1 MTNTIQV
8 GAWIDGPHP
17 GTGATAL
24 DSWAS
29 LIVRDCGIT
38 APVIVSNAGVQPIH
52 ISRWPVEHLRD
63 AIVALRN
70 AGAEEV
76 GVMVWPV
83 ATSRAVGELVED
95 VGKIYGANSTDV
107 PSRERVPDFICIDAE
122 GNHNGSGWGPAGAV
136 LADDLC
142 NGLEEAQAAHG
153 ATYLSVTAIPPRRG
167 LRLQDAS
174 LIRHEAVRVATPQ
187 AYSQYQGPN
196 HWSANP
202 YFRVGPIQRGTWETW
217 SPLLEDGHVDAIKM
231 GCAIY
236 AQNHPVGPTGV
247 EALRQAADICIDLGA
262 RRLCYWSFKH
272 FRNASK
278 VHAERRAFLRELSQT
293 LCPDAPDGF
302 SFADA
307 LDQLIFGD
315 GEYQAIARPHG
326 QRILTIDDTTADDW
340 RLIKVEGPT
349 S

>member
-1 MTNTIQV
+1 VTDTIQV
-8 GAWIDGPHP
+8 GAWIDGPQP
-17 GTGATAL
+17 GPGATAL

-38 APVIVSNAGVQPIH
+38 SPVIVTNVGIKPLYL
-52 ISRWPVEHLRD
+52 SRWKVDHLRD
-63 AIVALRN
+63 AISALRS

-76 GVMVWPV
+76 GIMVWPA
-83 ATSRAVGELVED
+83 ATADAIDALVKD
-95 VGKIYGANSTDV
+95 VSKIYGTEDPDGV
-107 PSRERVPDFICIDAE
+107 PRMRVPDYVCIDAE
-122 GNHNGSGWGPAGAV
+122 GRYNSTGWGPAGAV
-136 LADDLC
+136 LADRLC
-142 NGLEEAQAAHG
+142 DGLEEAQKGHSL
-153 ATYLSVTAIPPRRG
+153 TYLSVTAIPPRQG

-174 LIRHEAVRVATPQ
+174 LIRHPAVQVATPQ

-202 YFRVGPIQRGTWETW
+202 YFRVGPIQRGTWATW
-217 SPLLEDGHVDAIKM
+217 SPLLEDGHVSAIKM

-236 AQNHPVGPTGV
+236 AQDHPTGPTGI
-247 EALRQAADICIDLGA
+247 EALRQAADICIQLGA

-272 FRNASK
+272 FRSASK

-293 LCPDAPDGF
+293 LCPDPSEGL

-307 LDQLIFGD
+307 LDQLVFGD
-315 GEYQAIARPHG
+315 GQYSAMARLGCLIKHC
-326 QRILTIDDTTADDW
+326 DTTADDW
-340 RLIKVEGPT
+340 ELIKPDEECE

>member
-1 MTNTIQV
+1 MSDTIQV

-24 DSWAS
+24 ASWAS

-38 APVIVSNAGVQPIH
+38 APIIVTNAGIQPLYL
-52 ISRWPVEHLRD
+52 SRWKVDHLRD
-63 AIVALRN
+63 AIVALRG

-76 GVMVWPV
+76 GIMVWPA
-83 ATSRAVGELVED
+83 ATPNAVKALVED
-95 VGKIYGANSTDV
+95 VGEIYGWRDLSGV
-107 PSRERVPDFICIDAE
+107 PRERVPDFVCIDAE
-122 GNHNGSGWGPAGAV
+122 GNYNGSGWGPAGAV

-142 NGLEEAQAAHG
+142 DGLVEAQEAHEG
-153 ATYLSVTAIPPRRG
+153 TYLSVTAIPPRLG

-174 LIRHEAVRVATPQ
+174 LIRHPAVRVATPQ
-187 AYSQYQGPN
+187 AYSQYQGAT

-202 YFRVGPIQRGTWETW
+202 YFRVGPIQRGTWATW

-236 AQNHPVGPTGV
+236 AQDHPTGPTGI
-247 EALRQAADICIDLGA
+247 EALRQAAEICIDLGA

-272 FRNASK
+272 FRSASK
-278 VHAERRAFLRELSQT
+278 LHADRRAFLRELSQT
-293 LCPDAPDGF
+293 LCPEPSKGL

-307 LDQLIFGD
+307 LDQLVFGD
-315 GEYQAIARPHG
+315 GQYQAMARLGCLIKHC
-326 QRILTIDDTTADDW
+326 DTTADDW
-340 RLIKVEGPT
+340 ELVKADEGCE

>member
-1 MTNTIQV
+1 MTDTIQV
-8 GAWIDGPHP
+8 GAWIDGPQP
-17 GTGATAL
+17 GPGATAL

-38 APVIVSNAGVQPIH
+38 APIIVTNVGIQPLYL
-52 ISRWPVEHLRD
+52 SRWKVDHLQD
-63 AIVALRN
+63 AIVALRG

-76 GVMVWPV
+76 GVMVWPA
-83 ATSRAVGELVED
+83 ATTTAIDAMVQDIGKVYGVSNPDGVPRA
-95 VGKIYGANSTDV
+95 
-107 PSRERVPDFICIDAE
+107 RVPDFICIDAE
-122 GNHNGSGWGPAGAV
+122 GNHNGSGWGPAGAL
-136 LADDLC
+136 LADRLC
-142 NGLEEAQAAHG
+142 DGLAGVQDGHSL
-153 ATYLSVTAIPPRRG
+153 TYLSVTAIPPRRG

-174 LIRHEAVRVATPQ
+174 LIRHEAVRIATPQ

-202 YFRVGPIQRGTWETW
+202 YFRVGPIQRGTWATW
-217 SPLLEDGHVDAIKM
+217 SPLLEDGHVDAIRM

-236 AQNHPVGPTGV
+236 AQDHPTGPTGI
-247 EALRQAADICIDLGA
+247 EALRQAADISIELGA

-272 FRNASK
+272 FRSASK
-278 VHAERRAFLRELSQT
+278 LHGERRAFLRELSQT
-293 LCPDAPDGF
+293 LCPDPDNGL

-315 GEYQAIARPHG
+315 GEYEAMARMG
-326 QRILTIDDTTADDW
+326 CTIRHADTTADDW
-340 RLIKVEGPT
+340 ELIKADDGCE